1 MIFLSFHYTILLKKF
16 CRHHIC
22 EIQHQKNFTVFLSWP
37 LLLFHFNERIQ
48 WLLLKTSLSC
58 RGGGC
63 LKSDPLWVSSYT
75 RHTPGRQPTVWA
87 GEVIMTL
94 GWRAVSSDRVLE
106 TTSVT
111 CISSWEGPV
120 WKTRYFLAFVQSSR
134 VTYHDTWYPNK
145 ATLWKEVQPS
155 FGEKAQKNQKNP
167 PDHHFK
173 VNMVSSIADV
183 LSDLEQA
190 TLLLWFPLSLA
201 TVSWGMMM
209 YHLQSNTSIN
219 VLLTGFMKITKRV

>member
-1 MIFLSFHYTILLKKF
+1 MIFLPFHYTILLKKF

-134 VTYHDTWYPNK
+134 VTCHDTWYPNK

-155 FGEKAQKNQKNP
+155 FGEKAQKTKKNP
-167 PDHHFK
+167 QIII
-173 VNMVSSIADV
+173 SGLIWLA
-183 LSDLEQA
+183 
-190 TLLLWFPLSLA
+190 LLLTCCLTLNKPHYCSGFLFPSQLSHEEWWCIICKA
-201 TVSWGMMM
+201 THQLTSCLLDSW
-209 YHLQSNTSIN
+209 
-219 VLLTGFMKITKRV
+219 R